1 MSPKFTCFRAANR
14 KCQFRESNAFSKSI
28 LSNTILFLVCS
39 EKNVTSSS
47 SLIFSPIYL
56 FFKYPVWSPLI
67 IDGKMSF
74 ILYAI
79 NLAII
84 L

>member
-1 MSPKFTCFRAANR
+1 MSPKFTCLRAANR
-14 KCQFRESNAFSKSI
+14 KFQFRESNAFSKFI
-28 LSNTILFLVCS
+28 LSNIMLFLVYS
-39 EKNVTSSS
+39 EKSVTSCS

-74 ILYAI
+74 SLFAI